1 MGKQEILDFVKERIL
16 ETVEFDPHLK
26 ELFASEDEDKMNEVL
41 NLDFYWELGM
51 DSLSYAEFLNKLEQI
66 PGISSISDED
76 VVYVNTVGDMVN
88 YLYKKINID

>member
-1 MGKQEILDFVKERIL
+1 MGKQEILDFVKECIL

-51 DSLSYAEFLNKLEQI
+51 DSLSYAEFLSKLEQI